1 MKLKNELFKS
11 DGGNFVDL
19 DIDDRVYIYGQTN
32 NNWGVTP
39 GHYGVANSGQFIRK
53 YAADLSAVEW
63 STMIGAGTGEVEI
76 SPTAFLISDC
86 YDIYF
91 AGWGGQLN
99 VSYGQAAF
107 STTNG
112 FPVTFD
118 AHQNATNGSN
128 FYLGVLDQ
136 DAINFKYGTFMGGTS
151 TAWNHV
157 DGGTSRF
164 DKQGRVYHS
173 VCGSCG
179 SAIIDGF
186 TTTMGVVSN
195 TANSANCNMAV
206 FKFDLNAVE
215 AIVSTPNAIVCIP
228 DPVIFNNGSLNGN
241 TYFWNFG
248 DAELYFGDFGMQ
260 ICISEILERRVVFL
274 KFWSADLYL

>member
-1 MKLKNELFKS
+1 M
-11 DGGNFVDL
+11 
-19 DIDDRVYIYGQTN
+19 
-32 NNWGVTP
+32 
-39 GHYGVANSGQFIRK
+39 
-53 YAADLSAVEW
+53 
-63 STMIGAGTGEVEI
+63 
-76 SPTAFLISDC
+76 
-86 YDIYF
+86 
-91 AGWGGQLN
+91 
-99 VSYGQAAF
+99 
-107 STTNG
+107 
-112 FPVTFD
+112 
-118 AHQNATNGSN
+118 
-128 FYLGVLDQ
+128 
-136 DAINFKYGTFMGGTS
+136 
-151 TAWNHV
+151 

-248 DAELYFGDFGMQ
+248 DGNTSTVADPIHYYTSPGVYTVTLIVSDSMA
-260 ICISEILERRVVFL
+260 CR
-274 KFWSADLYL
+274 SADSVQLQVTIEEFIGGIIQPTIPVLSLIHI